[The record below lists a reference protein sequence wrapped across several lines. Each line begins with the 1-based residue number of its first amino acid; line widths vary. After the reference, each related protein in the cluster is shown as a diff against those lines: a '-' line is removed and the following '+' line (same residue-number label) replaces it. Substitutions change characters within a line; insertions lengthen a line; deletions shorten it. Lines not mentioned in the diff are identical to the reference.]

1 MGNTQHCCCCTY
13 KPSLNISNNRLYHN
27 MAEHDYLDTI
37 EYKDTTVFTF
47 PIKYGKVIKVYD
59 GDTITIAAKF
69 PNTDGPI
76 YRFSVRLDGI
86 DTPEIKGKSAAE
98 RDLAKNTRDALQEL
112 IYGKVVELRNVAN
125 EKYGR
130 ILADVYIGEVH
141 VNQWLVSENFA
152 VLYDGGKKQ
161 RPASWD

>member
-1 MGNTQHCCCCTY
+1 MGSVLQCCCYTY
-13 KPSLNISNNRLYHN
+13 NPALNVSNN
-27 MAEHDYLDTI
+27 MTDVDTDYLHRI

-59 GDTITIAAKF
+59 GDTITIAAKL

-86 DTPEIKGKSAAE
+86 DAPEIKGKSIVE
-98 RDLAKNTRDALQEL
+98 REFAKQSRDALHQL

-130 ILADVYIGEVH
+130 ILADVYIGDMN
-141 VNQWLVSENFA
+141 VNQWLTVENFA

-161 RPASWD
+161 RPVSWD

>member
-1 MGNTQHCCCCTY
+1 
-13 KPSLNISNNRLYHN
+13 